1 MSRNEW
7 KRALKCIRRN
17 EKYVEGELYN
27 LDYTFTSFILPRLK
41 GFKEHQIGR
50 PGNLKQD
57 EWYAILDKMISAF
70 QLLYDDCVDS
80 DNWEPLT
87 DEQENY
93 IAEGL
98 ELFAT
103 YYRCLWI

>member
-1 MSRNEW
+1 MRRNEW
-7 KRALKCIRRN
+7 KRALRRIKRN
-17 EKYVEGELYN
+17 SKFVEGELYN
-27 LDYTFTSFILPRLK
+27 LDHTLTAFILPRLK
-41 GFKEHQIGR
+41 AFKEHQLGR
-50 PGNLKQD
+50 PGFLEKE
-57 EWYAILDKMISAF
+57 EWHNILDKMISAF

-80 DNWEPLT
+80 DNWKPLT

-103 YYRCLWI
+103 YYRWLWI